1 LFKKSESPKQL
12 IKLTSRPLLTDLAKW
27 CQDCVRARD
36 KSITVIWNSQDNM
49 CSYSLVINSV
59 PGSSDPQWRM
69 SSQSGSMKKDLWFY
83 ISNDVNNIFSMCVN
97 ALGENLS
104 DAIAADAIAVAQ
116 TNTSSGQSGAAPA
129 ATAPDNS
136 SMASQQ
142 RGTGPL
148 PIASPASPTELLTGN
163 LAVLHITNL
172 LQSVSM
178 GKMTGRLHIEPT
190 TGPVD
195 VFFEAGSPVHALS
208 RQASG
213 EEAFLEVV
221 ALNNGSF
228 IFEPNLKTDTRTIT
242 RTLDSLILKG
252 IQILDCQAMIDAA
265 GVTLNSVVH
274 RTQQGLSEAAFEQK
288 ISEGAPIDMALQKK
302 FYISIDGQSTVRQ
315 LVENL
320 KLPRSE
326 WIPLLSNLVKVG
338 LAGFTTA
345 GPGVKKTVAVQ
356 PKRLDSVVVEQY
368 AHQIK
373 KADTG
378 AIPYQGFQYYLQQE
392 YLRYKRFESP
402 FSVILIDV
410 RCQKPGGPVTRGM
423 LNPATVLSVVQNIN
437 LLKRELDLI
446 THYEGQSLAL
456 ILPHTHAHEAA
467 VLARRAVT
475 SINEAKFMQGMERL
489 IVSIVTGI
497 ASIPGDVETP
507 GELLAAA
514 EMAKE
519 KAINTPDGVQLFSD
533 LS

>member
-1 LFKKSESPKQL
+1 M
-12 IKLTSRPLLTDLAKW
+12 TDLQKW
-27 CQDCVRARD
+27 CQECVRARD
-36 KSITVIWNSQDNM
+36 KNITVIWNSSDNS
-49 CSYSLVINSV
+49 CSYSLSITSV
-59 PGSSDPQWRM
+59 PGGGDPQWRM

-83 ISNDVNNIFSMCVN
+83 VSNDINNIFSMCVN
-97 ALGENLS
+97 ALGENLV
-104 DAIAADAIAVAQ
+104 DAIASDAKAVAQ
-116 TNTSSGQSGAAPA
+116 ANTHTGMAAAPTASSTDTSSLAA
-129 ATAPDNS
+129 
-136 SMASQQ
+136 QQ

-148 PIASPASPTELLTGN
+148 PAASPTELLTGN

-172 LQSVSM
+172 LQSISM

-208 RQASG
+208 RQSSG

-252 IQILDCQAMIDAA
+252 IQILDCQAMLDGA
-265 GVTLNSVVH
+265 GVTPSSVVH
-274 RTQQGLSEAAFEQK
+274 RTQQGLSEAAFEQR
-288 ISEGAPIDMALQKK
+288 ISGGAPIDMALQKR
-302 FYISIDGQSTVRQ
+302 FYMSIDGQATVKQ

-326 WIPLLSNLVKVG
+326 WVPLISNLVKVG

-345 GPGVKKTVAVQ
+345 GPGVKKTVAVT
-356 PKRLDSVVVEQY
+356 PKRLDLVVVEQF

-373 KADTG
+373 KPDTG
-378 AIPYQGFQYYLQQE
+378 ALTFNGFQYFLQQE
-392 YLRYKRFESP
+392 YLRYKRAEAP
-402 FSVILIDV
+402 FSVILVDI
-410 RCQKPGGPVTRGM
+410 RCQKPGGPVTRGA
-423 LNPATVLSVVQNIN
+423 LSPATVSSVVQNITA
-437 LLKRELDLI
+437 LKRELDLV
-446 THYEGQSLAL
+446 THYEGQTMAL
-456 ILPHTHAHEAA
+456 ILPHTNAHEAA

-489 IVSIVTGI
+489 IVSIVVGI

-514 EMAKE
+514 EMARD
-519 KAINTPDGVQLFSD
+519 KANNTPDGVQLFSD
-533 LS
+533 LT